1 MISSKA
7 RRVKPGHQ
15 IMIRLVILCLT
26 ADALV
31 GCSSTGGGGSMNT
44 GYSLSPTC
52 NTYDFT
58 NTGTCPLGRQWH

>member
-1 MISSKA
+1 
-7 RRVKPGHQ
+7 
-15 IMIRLVILCLT
+15 MIRLIVLCLT
-26 ADALV
+26 AGALI